1 MKRYVIFLL
10 FTILSL
16 SLYASDKIQVT
27 LVKQYHDSGDFVLPK
42 KSIEKKMNC
51 VKIANEK
58 YDFTKQLYKTL
69 TDIQERDE
77 ENYVFTVE
85 LKYYGKGISIVV
97 NSADI
102 LDNDTTKYFGDIMI
116 ERKHFALVENEN
128 NRELLKKY
136 FKKNSGKTVVFQR
149 LFEKVDYIIPITPT
163 SLDAIYDERAWK
175 VETRQLILNGQN
187 TDKTDLKKPA
197 QLVNDAPE
205 DDDAMKIDVELFD
218 E

>member
-1 MKRYVIFLL
+1 MKRYVILL
-10 FTILSL
+10 FASILSL
-16 SLYASDKIQVT
+16 SLYASDKIQVS
-27 LVKQYHDSGDFVLPK
+27 LVKQYIDSGDFVLPK

-69 TDIQERDE
+69 SDIQERDE
-77 ENYVFTVE
+77 ENYVFTLA

-102 LDNDTTKYFGDIMI
+102 LDNDTTRYFGDIMI
-116 ERKHFALVENEN
+116 ERKHFVLVENDD
-128 NRELLKKY
+128 NRDLLKKY
-136 FKKNSGKTVVFQR
+136 FKKNSGKSVVFQR
-149 LFEKVDYIIPITPT
+149 LFEKVDSIIPLIPT

-175 VETRQLILNGQN
+175 LETKRLILNGEN
-187 TDKTDLKKPA
+187 TDKTNLKKPA
-197 QLVNDAPE
+197 QLNNDVPE
-205 DDDAMKIDVELFD
+205 DDDALKIDVELFD